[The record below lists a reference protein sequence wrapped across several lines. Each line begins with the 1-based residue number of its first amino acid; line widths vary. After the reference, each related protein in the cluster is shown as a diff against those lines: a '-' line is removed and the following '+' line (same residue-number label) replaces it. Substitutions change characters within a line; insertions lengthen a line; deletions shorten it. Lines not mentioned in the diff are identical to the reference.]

1 MLNIEN
7 ELRSMRMK
15 LLEIGKEIKHV
26 CDKFDKEFTEEGKKT
41 KK

>member
-7 ELRSMRMK
+7 KLRSMRMK
-15 LLEIGKEIKHV
+15 LLEIGKEIKNAF
-26 CDKFDKEFTEEGKKT
+26 DKFDKEFTEEGKKT